1 MTEEKI
7 TRKLTAILYADV
19 SEYSR
24 LTGLDEVGTH
34 KQLSLGLDLIAETIR
49 ASGGNVVH
57 YAGDAVLAD
66 FTSVVAAVMTAVAIQ
81 ERLAQQSTDVS
92 DDLHLKFRI
101 GVNLG
106 EVIVDRNDIY
116 GDGVNVAARLESLAE
131 PGGICV
137 SAAVREQVEGKIDLT
152 FQDLG
157 PQTVKNIARPVHAFA
172 VTSCDAT
179 PFAASADRS
188 MAPPHQEIRFCT
200 AHDGT
205 QIAYS
210 IAGEGPALVKTANWL
225 NHLEYDWESP
235 IWTHVLK
242 ALAAEHRLIRY
253 DQRGNGLSDW
263 EVADISFEAW
273 MDDLE
278 AVVDAAELE
287 RFSILGISQGCA
299 VAIAYAARHPERVS
313 RLVLYGGYVRGK
325 NKRGMPSQ
333 VQQDEVIIAAIQSGW
348 GQNNPAFRQLFTSL
362 MIPGATHEQMD
373 WFNELQRRTT
383 TAENA
388 VRIRRAQNDID
399 VSESAAKVSCETLVL
414 HLRDDAVAPF
424 EEGRRMAA
432 MIPGARFVALDGQN
446 HLILEREPAWPRFLE
461 EVTAFLARP
470 ASDVD

>member
-1 MTEEKI
+1 MPEEKI
-7 TRKLTAILYADV
+7 SRKLAAILYADV
-19 SEYSR
+19 SGYSR
-24 LTGLDEVGTH
+24 LTGLDEIGTH
-34 KQLSLGLDLIAETIR
+34 KQLSLGLDLITETIR
-49 ASGGNVVH
+49 ASGGKVVH

-66 FTSVVAAVMTAVAIQ
+66 FASVVAAVETAVAIQ
-81 ERLAQQSTDVS
+81 ERLTQQSADVS
-92 DDLHLKFRI
+92 DERRLKFRI

-137 SAAVREQVEGKIDLT
+137 SAAVREQVEGKLDVT
-152 FQDLG
+152 FEDLG
-157 PQTVKNIARPVHAFA
+157 SQTVKNIAKPVHAFA
-172 VTSCDAT
+172 VTPFDAARFT
-179 PFAASADRS
+179 ASADRS
-188 MAPPHQEIRFCT
+188 KLTPHQEIRFCT
-200 AHDGT
+200 AHEGT

-235 IWTHVLK
+235 IWSHVLK
-242 ALAAEHRLIRY
+242 ALAAQHRLIRY

-263 EVADISFEAW
+263 EVGDISFEAW
-273 MDDLE
+273 VNDLE

-299 VAIAYAARHPERVS
+299 VAIVYAARHPQRVS
-313 RLVLYGGYVRGK
+313 RLVLYGGYARGR

-333 VQQDEVIIAAIQSGW
+333 VQQEEVIIAAIQSGW

-388 VRIRRAQNDID
+388 VRIRRVQNDID
-399 VSESAAKVSCETLVL
+399 VTEDAPKVTVPTLVL
-414 HLRDDAVAPF
+414 HARDDAVAPF

-446 HLILEREPAWPRFLE
+446 HLILEKEPAWPRFLE
-461 EVTAFLARP
+461 EVTAFLTQP